1 MPDLALTKLSETAST
16 ITLGWTPPAGA
27 QGYLFFAGA
36 RRSSTLDGSRSSV
49 RFSKGT
55 GPYRVQALG
64 VIAEGSYPPPVVPSS
79 GPSYP
84 ASYFTGPLGQR
95 NMLPGK
101 QGAFLID
108 YYGGVGTSWD
118 QYKVGVAAR
127 EQQIGRKF
135 DGLHVHYA
143 GDETYMGVP
152 NCIAPG
158 LIPLRMEEWIVSR
171 GSFPC
176 VVWNPGRS
184 NANVNSGDFDQ
195 GLRNVADHF
204 KSYPF
209 RIMLRLWTEFDA
221 PHVVYTPAG
230 AAGGPAFIEAWQR
243 VVRIFR
249 EQGATN
255 VGFWWCPSEGWDRAK
270 VKASYPGDAYVD
282 WVGSDSYNWC
292 AHSGDP
298 DCYSTPYR
306 AGPASFAECFDY
318 APGGPDNPLLVS
330 QHDQWG
336 PRKPFVIGE
345 TNTILDPT
353 APSSWKGDWY
363 RQIPAAAKKMEW
375 LRGVSIYDCDVTA
388 AEGPKTNFRVD
399 APTSNPDPLA
409 GFKAWAA
416 DPWFNTGPPR

>member
-1 MPDLALTKLSETAST
+1 MEGLPLTKLSETATT
-16 ITLGWTPPAGA
+16 ITLGWTPPVGC
-27 QGYLFFAGA
+27 QGYKFWADTTK
-36 RRSSTLDGSRSSV
+36 STTMDGSRSSV
-49 RFSKGT
+49 RFAKGASS
-55 GPYRVQALG
+55 YRVQALG
-64 VIAEGSYPPPVVPSS
+64 LLAEGTYPPPVVPPS

-84 ASYFTGPLGQR
+84 ASYFTGPLGTR
-95 NMLPGK
+95 NILPAK

-118 QYKVGVAAR
+118 QYKVGVAQR

-176 VVWNPGRS
+176 VVWNPKQTL
-184 NANVNSGDFDQ
+184 AAVNSGSFDQ

-209 RIMLRLWTEFDA
+209 RIMLRLWTEFDN
-221 PHVVYTPAG
+221 PSLPFNPKTG
-230 AAGGPAFIEAWQR
+230 QDFIDAWRR
-243 VVRIFR
+243 VVRVFQ

-255 VGFWWCPSEGWDRAK
+255 VGFWWVPNEGYVRTTVLK
-270 VKASYPGDAYVD
+270 SYPGDAYVD
-282 WVGSDSYNWC
+282 WVGSDWYNWC

-298 DCYSTPYR
+298 NCYSTPYH
-306 AGPASFAECFDY
+306 AGPATFAEIFDY
-318 APGGPDNPLLVS
+318 DPGGPDNPLLVS

-345 TNTILDPT
+345 TNTILDTT

-363 RQIPAAAKKMEW
+363 RAIPTAAKKMEW
-375 LRGVSIYDCDVTA
+375 LRGISIYDCDVTA

-416 DPWFNTGPPR
+416 DPWFNTGAPR